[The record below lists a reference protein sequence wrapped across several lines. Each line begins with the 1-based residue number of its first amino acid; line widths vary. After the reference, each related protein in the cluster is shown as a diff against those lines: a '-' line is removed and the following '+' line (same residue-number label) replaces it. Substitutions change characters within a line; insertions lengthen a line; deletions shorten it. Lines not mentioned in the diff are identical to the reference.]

1 MNAIAFYILAILI
14 VVAAAAVVLLPAM
27 RDAAAALLAA
37 SLLIAILCAASGA
50 FIVAVAQLVVP
61 AAGVAAVVLLL
72 RRGAYRG
79 IVSPSP
85 LLPRSWW
92 LGASVALALGAL
104 LVTVFALSGDGWF
117 QGLGQ
122 SGLLAVL
129 HYREPYALVIAVI
142 LAGSA
147 VAIALLLG
155 RTGDD
160 ERQTDAMLAARRRR
174 DERMRL
180 RREAR
185 ESARRARREAPAA
198 RGRA

>member
-1 MNAIAFYILAILI
+1 MNAIAFYILALLI
-14 VVAAAAVVLLPAM
+14 VAAAAAVVILPNM

-37 SLLIAILCAASGA
+37 SLFIAVLCAATGA
-50 FIVAVAQLVVP
+50 FIVAVAQLLVP
-61 AAGVAAVVLLL
+61 AAGIAAVVLLV

-79 IVSPSP
+79 VVGPSP

-92 LGASVALALGAL
+92 IGAAVALGFAAL
-104 LVTVFALSGDGWF
+104 LVTVFAFSSDGWF
-117 QGLGQ
+117 RGLGD
-122 SGLLAVL
+122 SSLLTVL
-129 HYREPYALVIAVI
+129 HYREPYALVVAVI
-142 LAGSA
+142 LAGAA
-147 VAIALLLG
+147 VAIAFMLG
-155 RTGDD
+155 RTGED
-160 ERQTDAMLAARRRR
+160 ERETDAMLAARRHR

>member
-14 VVAAAAVVLLPAM
+14 VAAAAAVVVLPGM

-37 SLLIAILCAASGA
+37 SLFIALLCAVAGA
-50 FIVAVAQLVVP
+50 YIVAVAQLLVP
-61 AAGVAAVVLLL
+61 AAGVAAVVVLL

-79 IVSPSP
+79 VVSPSP

-92 LGASVALALGAL
+92 IGAAVALAFGAL
-104 LVTVFALSGDGWF
+104 LVTVFSLSGDGWF
-117 QGLGQ
+117 HG
-122 SGLLAVL
+122 SGESSLLTVL

-142 LAGSA
+142 LAGGA
-147 VAIALLLG
+147 IAIALLLG

-160 ERQTDAMLAARRRR
+160 ERQTDAMLAARRHR